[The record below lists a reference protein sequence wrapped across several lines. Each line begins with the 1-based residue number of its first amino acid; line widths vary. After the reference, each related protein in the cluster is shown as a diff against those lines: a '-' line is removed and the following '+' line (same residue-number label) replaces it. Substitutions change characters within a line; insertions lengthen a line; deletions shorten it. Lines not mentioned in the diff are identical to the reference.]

1 VTSPSDPSPSGH
13 IDQLVSR
20 LDRSMSELT
29 RSAAIRRFYQRL
41 AGAAGVELER
51 PVYLALKYLAT
62 NGSARISSLARQ
74 HGVEVSTMSR
84 HVTALEAAGLVTK
97 RPFPE
102 DRRVAL
108 AEATD
113 EGRDLVDRVEGERQR
128 LFAEVLENWERTDVE
143 SLVSLIERFNADL
156 AEHLEGS

>member
-1 VTSPSDPSPSGH
+1 MTSPSDHSDTGD

-62 NGSARISSLARQ
+62 NGSARISSLAHQ

-97 RPFPE
+97 RPLPA

-113 EGRDLVDRVEGERQR
+113 AGRNLVDRVERERRR
-128 LFAEVLENWERTDVE
+128 LFAEVLESWEGPDVH
-143 SLVSLIERFNADL
+143 SFVMLIERFNADL
-156 AEHLEGS
+156 AEHLEES

>member
-1 VTSPSDPSPSGH
+1 
-13 IDQLVSR
+13 
-20 LDRSMSELT
+20 MSELT

-41 AGAAGVELER
+41 AGVAGVELER

-62 NGSARISSLARQ
+62 NGAARISLLAHQ

-84 HVTALEAAGLVTK
+84 HVTTLEAAGFVTK
-97 RPFPE
+97 RPLPE

-113 EGRDLVDRVEGERQR
+113 EGRNLVSRVEAERQR
-128 LFAEVLENWERTDVE
+128 LFGEVLQHWEKSDVE
-143 SLVSLIERFNADL
+143 RFVALIERFNADL
-156 AEHLEGS
+156 TEHLEES

>member
-1 VTSPSDPSPSGH
+1 
-13 IDQLVSR
+13 
-20 LDRSMSELT
+20 MSELT

-41 AGAAGVELER
+41 AGAAGVEMER

-84 HVTALEAAGLVTK
+84 HVTALELAGLVTK
-97 RPFPE
+97 RPLPE
-102 DRRVAL
+102 DRRVAM

-113 EGRDLVDRVEGERQR
+113 AGRNLVERVEDERRR
-128 LFAEVLENWERTDVE
+128 LFAEVLQNWERTDVE
-143 SLVSLIERFNADL
+143 DFVALIERFNADL
-156 AEHLEGS
+156 ADHLEEP